1 MKTRSLFLALLVSC
15 LTLASC
21 ANREAGNES
30 MDLRL
35 ASLEIRV
42 ELLEEAVGAMQTEPR
57 PEPPEAQPAGKP
69 LTIRP
74 ESRQIGPAPKP
85 VLVPAQAD
93 QGRKIASP
101 APVPPA
107 STPPAPSAPVPPA
120 PVPLDEQLPAL
131 PADTR
136 PVVTAQQESGPS
148 LVPIGL
154 PRADEQTVKAGE
166 ERGAAPQ
173 AAPGGPSVRRPEVIT
188 RPGIPAYYD
197 EPKKPGAKPVPA
209 ARPAP
214 EKKSAPQKKP
224 ASGLP
229 NNLRSGNAEYDAAL
243 GSFYAREY
251 GAALSRF
258 GAFIEKHPNN
268 KLIPNAMY
276 WTGETLYSTGDFSG
290 AIVQLKN
297 VASKFPKHPKAAD
310 SLLKIG
316 MAYEQLKDTEN
327 ARFYWQILADDFP
340 ASSAG
345 KLAKKRLAAL

>member
-1 MKTRSLFLALLVSC
+1 MKTPSLFLALLVSC

-30 MDLRL
+30 MDLRM

-74 ESRQIGPAPKP
+74 ESRQIGPGPKP
-85 VLVPAQAD
+85 VIVPAQAD

-107 STPPAPSAPVPPA
+107 PVPPDA
-120 PVPLDEQLPAL
+120 QLPAL

-148 LVPIGL
+148 LVPIAL

-166 ERGAAPQ
+166 ARGAAPQ
-173 AAPGGPSVRRPEVIT
+173 AAAGGPSVHRPEVIT

-214 EKKSAPQKKP
+214 EKKPAAQKKP

-345 KLAKKRLAAL
+345 KLAKKRLAAQ